1 MELFSGIKRKVN
13 EALANAIRSGNQIS
27 FGQDEEYLYLNV
39 FCYEDVAYE
48 IMKTIKMII
57 FETKWE
63 STDFKYNN
71 EIYKNEAFDDF
82 FIFDKFYVENI
93 AQYYLYYKLKN
104 NIYNKYE
111 FYPDEFEKYNYTSCL
126 SEEFKYNYLTSF
138 IVNGYIYGYYT
149 REEAQKICDLFETNY
164 ENTYYKEILFT
175 VGNPISPENFTN
187 WIKQVNQLN
196 ESDKVYI
203 DEKVYNKYEENINYG
218 VCYAKI
224 GASPLDIYIFN
235 SILQRVSFGHYLIFY
250 QMIIVGDIYF
260 ELLFYD
266 PEITSE
272 IPNDKLIESEW
283 NYLLNNF
290 DEFNKDVD
298 DIGNRYYYVK
308 KNLISSLIDTQ
319 TSLVKRAQNELREYF
334 YDGLI
339 IDPKKIIDEYN
350 NNYDKYKY
358 LNDLTKEFG
367 DILDKKIYE
376 VHTVGK

>member
-1 MELFSGIKRKVN
+1 MKELYGPTPK
-13 EALANAIRSGNQIS
+13 
-27 FGQDEEYLYLNV
+27 
-39 FCYEDVAYE
+39 
-48 IMKTIKMII
+48 
-57 FETKWE
+57 
-63 STDFKYNN
+63 
-71 EIYKNEAFDDF
+71 
-82 FIFDKFYVENI
+82 
-93 AQYYLYYKLKN
+93 
-104 NIYNKYE
+104 
-111 FYPDEFEKYNYTSCL
+111 
-126 SEEFKYNYLTSF
+126 SEPVMSLL
-138 IVNGYIYGYYT
+138 G
-149 REEAQKICDLFETNY
+149 EAQR
-164 ENTYYKEILFT
+164 
-175 VGNPISPENFTN
+175 
-187 WIKQVNQLN
+187 
-196 ESDKVYI
+196 YI

-339 IDPKKIIDEYN
+339 IDEYN
-350 NNYDKYKY
+350 NNYDKYKQ
-358 LNDLTKEFG
+358 LNDLIKEFG
-367 DILDKKIYE
+367 DN
-376 VHTVGK
+376 